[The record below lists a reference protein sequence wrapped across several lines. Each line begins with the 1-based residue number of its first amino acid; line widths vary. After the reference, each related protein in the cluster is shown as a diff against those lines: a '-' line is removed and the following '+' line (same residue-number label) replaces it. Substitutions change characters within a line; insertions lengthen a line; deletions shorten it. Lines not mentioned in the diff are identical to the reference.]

1 MQVDRWTNAGTGA
14 GAGKAHLK
22 MHELH
27 FKLPGCISYICMFN
41 VYFLDAYFI

>member
-1 MQVDRWTNAGTGA
+1 MQTQV
-14 GAGKAHLK
+14 HLK

-27 FKLPGCISYICMFN
+27 FKLLGCISYICMFN